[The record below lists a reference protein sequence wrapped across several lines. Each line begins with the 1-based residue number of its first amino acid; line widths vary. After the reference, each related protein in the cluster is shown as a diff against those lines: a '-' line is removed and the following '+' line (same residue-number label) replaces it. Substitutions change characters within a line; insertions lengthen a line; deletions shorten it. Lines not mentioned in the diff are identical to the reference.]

1 MRGTPIT
8 IVQHNC
14 AKTYEVLTTLLHYTN
29 GTADIVLVQ
38 EPWLAPDGTAYSHPS
53 FTSILP
59 DTTNNERPRTAAN
72 ISKSRLDIL
81 VTYRS
86 DLLPH
91 LDGDILPLQ
100 ILAGKEKF
108 TLWNIYNERKKLTP
122 DSRPLYTMDR
132 TLHQLHIP
140 QHSILCGDCNAHH
153 HLWNWFSNRSEVM
166 FW

>member
-38 EPWLAPDGTAYSHPS
+38 ELWLAPDGTAYSHPS

-59 DTTNNERPRTAAN
+59 NSTNNARPRTAAY
-72 ISKSRLDIL
+72 ITKSRLDIL

-86 DLLPH
+86 DLLSHPH
-91 LDGDILPLQ
+91 GDILPLQ
-100 ILAGKEKF
+100 ILLGKEKF
-108 TLWNIYNERKKLTP
+108 TL
-122 DSRPLYTMDR
+122 
-132 TLHQLHIP
+132 
-140 QHSILCGDCNAHH
+140 
-153 HLWNWFSNRSEVM
+153 
-166 FW
+166 